1 MPTDFMGEQSKGS
14 VGKRITILSI
24 DGGGVRGLIPA
35 TILEEL
41 EAKLQ
46 RLDGP
51 EVRLVDYFDM
61 IAGTSTG
68 GLITAMLTAP
78 SNENAKRP
86 LCSVK
91 EVCEFYLWYAG
102 KVFPRTRY
110 TIISSSLDFLLTDC
124 KDIPDLIHNAM
135 SLISSDESVQN
146 SSAHLNSSL
155 TESILKV

>member
-1 MPTDFMGEQSKGS
+1 MGEQSKGS
-14 VGKRITILSI
+14 VGKRITVLSI

-91 EVCEFYLWYAG
+91 EVC
-102 KVFPRTRY
+102 
-110 TIISSSLDFLLTDC
+110 
-124 KDIPDLIHNAM
+124 
-135 SLISSDESVQN
+135 
-146 SSAHLNSSL
+146 
-155 TESILKV
+155 